1 MHPSKV
7 LSRERLTESLPN
19 QLLTGES
26 DSQTSLQ
33 EAQMRNNSPSDSR
46 EMQARSTGGTGA
58 PTRSDSNNE
67 QSSVVRNPAPDASP
81 SAVPSPSKT
90 FTVSC

>member
-1 MHPSKV
+1 MQNARQS
-7 LSRERLTESLPN
+7 E
-19 QLLTGES
+19 
-26 DSQTSLQ
+26 
-33 EAQMRNNSPSDSR
+33 SR
-46 EMQARSTGGTGA
+46 EMQARTAGSTCA

>member
-1 MHPSKV
+1 
-7 LSRERLTESLPN
+7 
-19 QLLTGES
+19 
-26 DSQTSLQ
+26 
-33 EAQMRNNSPSDSR
+33 MRNTQQSESR
-46 EMQARSTGGTGA
+46 NMQARSAGGVTA
-58 PTRSDSNNE
+58 PTRSDSTNE